1 IESTI
6 HTVTYLLLKGT
17 EVAENLTLVL
27 EESQGKQTGAIT
39 PRKLFGSWR
48 RLSPPL
54 SHLAVAHWGRI
65 ESEGIPPSSKQ
76 SSVTKTES
84 CQPRC
89 KPTEHSGE
97 WEAVTEEDGGDTG
110 RVDPSPNLLHYSRS
124 GTMKGGS
131 FLSASQTRSWKC
143 HLHC

>member
-1 IESTI
+1 CQR
-6 HTVTYLLLKGT
+6 TVGTRKTKT

-27 EESQGKQTGAIT
+27 EESQGKQTGVIT
-39 PRKLFGSWR
+39 PRRLFGSWR

-54 SHLAVAHWGRI
+54 SHLAVAPWGRI

-89 KPTEHSGE
+89 KPTERSGE
-97 WEAVTEEDGGDTG
+97 WEADTEKDGGDMG
-110 RVDPSPNLLHYSRS
+110 RVDTSPSGGGCRKLTLLVLQT
-124 GTMKGGS
+124 GT
-131 FLSASQTRSWKC
+131 
-143 HLHC
+143 